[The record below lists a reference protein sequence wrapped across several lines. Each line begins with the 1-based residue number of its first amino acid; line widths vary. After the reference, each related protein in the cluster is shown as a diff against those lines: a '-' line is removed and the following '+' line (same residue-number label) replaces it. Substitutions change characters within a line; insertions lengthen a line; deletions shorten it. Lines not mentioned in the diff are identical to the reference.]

1 MNVDANVW
9 VSLFVRSDV
18 FHPRCR
24 LWIRAQLAGGVTL
37 VIPSL
42 AVAEVAGSVSRVRNS
57 SHRGRRVAR
66 WLLESPAV
74 DVITL
79 HDALVHRAAQIA
91 ADYQIR
97 GSDSIYVTVADE
109 IGLPLVTLDQELQTR
124 AAAIVNV
131 IHP

>member
-1 MNVDANVW
+1 MIVDANVW

-18 FHPRCR
+18 FHPQCR
-24 LWIRAQLAGGVTL
+24 LWVREQLASGIPL

-42 AVAEVAGSVSRVRNS
+42 AVAEVAGSVSRVQNS

-74 DVITL
+74 DVVTL
-79 HDALVHRAAQIA
+79 HDVRVHRAAEIA

-97 GSDSIYVTVADE
+97 GSDSVYVAVADE
-109 IGLPLVTLDQELQTR
+109 LGLPLVTLDQELQAR
-124 AAAIVNV
+124 AAVIVNV